1 MPTAGGSYTDFL
13 NVVSGG
19 VLIGAFA
26 GGNTIQV
33 PTVVVGTVT
42 WS

>member
-1 MPTAGGSYTDFL
+1 MPTAGGTYGDYL
-13 NVVSGG
+13 NVTSGG

-26 GGNTIQV
+26 GGDSIEIV
-33 PTVVVGTVT
+33 TVTVGTVT